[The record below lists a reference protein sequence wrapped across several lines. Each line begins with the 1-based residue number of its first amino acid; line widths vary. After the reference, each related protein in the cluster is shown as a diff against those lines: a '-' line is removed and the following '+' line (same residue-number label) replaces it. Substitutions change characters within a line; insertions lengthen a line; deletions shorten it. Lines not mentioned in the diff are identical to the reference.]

1 MLARQLLKT
10 VATKTATKSGV
21 RAYSTIWSK
30 VQMGP
35 PDPILGV
42 TVAFKADTDPNKMN
56 LGVGAY
62 RDDNGKPYVLSCVR
76 KVSLI
81 PYYLNFFGCNSKNIK
96 LKLKKNTTRYFA
108 SNQSLVW
115 HFDIGRP
122 KRKFSRA
129 RWITS
134 MLLSAVSPS
143 SPRPPPSSSW
153 ARTTHSSRITRYSFN
168 SLDLQTASRSN
179 NICPRILRRI
189 DYHYILLRHR
199 EFELWRY
206 FKSYR
211 VNFLFHI
218 LTVARTRSRTESDV
232 LYKAF

>member
-76 KVSLI
+76 KAETKIFESKMDHEYAAISGI
-81 PYYLNFFGCNSKNIK
+81 PEFTKAATKLLLGENHSFIK
-96 LKLKKNTTRYFA
+96 DNKVQL
-108 SNQSLVW
+108 
-115 HFDIGRP
+115 
-122 KRKFSRA
+122 
-129 RWITS
+129 
-134 MLLSAVSPS
+134 
-143 SPRPPPSSSW
+143 
-153 ARTTHSSRITRYSFN
+153 
-168 SLDLQTASRSN
+168 
-179 NICPRILRRI
+179 
-189 DYHYILLRHR
+189 
-199 EFELWRY
+199 
-206 FKSYR
+206 
-211 VNFLFHI
+211 
-218 LTVARTRSRTESDV
+218 
-232 LYKAF
+232 

>member
-108 SNQSLVW
+108 SNKSLV
-115 HFDIGRP
+115 
-122 KRKFSRA
+122 
-129 RWITS
+129 
-134 MLLSAVSPS
+134 
-143 SPRPPPSSSW
+143 
-153 ARTTHSSRITRYSFN
+153 
-168 SLDLQTASRSN
+168 
-179 NICPRILRRI
+179 
-189 DYHYILLRHR
+189 
-199 EFELWRY
+199 
-206 FKSYR
+206 
-211 VNFLFHI
+211 
-218 LTVARTRSRTESDV
+218 
-232 LYKAF
+232 